1 MADHFARWADDL
13 AIEGGLD
20 AVDAIIKSCV
30 NGARPSLDFPEVPH
44 LRLRRKSP
52 GPTHTQTNKQ
62 TPSPMSR
69 TTRNVR

>member
-30 NGARPSLDFPEVPH
+30 NGARPALDFPEV
-44 LRLRRKSP
+44 LYIGRRRKSP
-52 GPTHTQTNKQ
+52 GPTNKQTNKQ
-62 TPSPMSR
+62 
-69 TTRNVR
+69 